1 MEEEGGGPEA
11 FAFVLD
17 VVECEGGWGGS
28 RAMSRLVREPAMV
41 VEVLVLALVVLL
53 LLESLLATLERK
65 RSCMGCD
72 VTVTV
77 GPAAS
82 SYLQ

>member
-1 MEEEGGGPEA
+1 
-11 FAFVLD
+11 
-17 VVECEGGWGGS
+17 
-28 RAMSRLVREPAMV
+28 MSRLVRELAMV
-41 VEVLVLALVVLL
+41 VEVFVLALVVLL
-53 LLESLLATLERK
+53 LLVLESLLATLERK
-65 RSCMGCD
+65 RSCIGCD